1 MKVFLK
7 KKKAHSAKVLKRF
20 NMDKSYQLTIP
31 MIVRSLDVN
40 KDFFW
45 SRKSDE
51 ELIGLEIP
59 S

>member
-1 MKVFLK
+1 MKVFK
-7 KKKAHSAKVLKRF
+7 KKKTHSAKVLKRF
-20 NMDKSYQLTIP
+20 NMDKSHQLMIP

-40 KDFFW
+40 KDFFFL
-45 SRKSDE
+45 SRETDE